1 MSLIFFD
8 LKTFNSHKLNIQY
21 ENIKIILGS
30 HSVNKQ
36 FACTHCGKKFKQK
49 SHLNHHVKLKHSD
62 GAFDSK
68 YKCDICGKGL
78 TSNYSLKKH
87 KMLHWDNKPFVCL
100 VCGKRFVQNSHLTL
114 HVQKHSGIRSHLCIE
129 CGKSFTTKGHLKEH
143 MKFHT
148 GERKVYECME
158 CKAQYFGLHDL
169 KVLWAFI
176 RRNNYQRSLKGR
188 ARLTTVYSKR
198 LSVQN

>member
-1 MSLIFFD
+1 
-8 LKTFNSHKLNIQY
+8 
-21 ENIKIILGS
+21 
-30 HSVNKQ
+30 
-36 FACTHCGKKFKQK
+36 
-49 SHLNHHVKLKHSD
+49 
-62 GAFDSK
+62 
-68 YKCDICGKGL
+68 
-78 TSNYSLKKH
+78 
-87 KMLHWDNKPFVCL
+87 MLHWDNKPFVCL

-169 KVLWAFI
+169 KVFTVFI
-176 RRNNYQRSLKGR
+176 
-188 ARLTTVYSKR
+188 
-198 LSVQN
+198 